1 MFSLVSFHGVGA
13 ELLALLLAATCA
25 GCDEPETM
33 LCTSCREAIRPAQ
46 REWISPGGLRVQ
58 VAMAFES
65 VAARCIR
72 RVKDDGETMLARP
85 LGESLGVVL
94 RGVLADSPRESV
106 IVVPVPTM
114 RGAYRRR
121 GYRVPDLLIR
131 RAGAVPRRLLSTRG
145 RRTDQRGLDV
155 ADRAKNV
162 RGTMHVRRA
171 GHGRAVVLVDDVV
184 TTGATFDEAAR
195 ALRDAGYDVV
205 AAVALAATPRHSERN
220 ANASGTRRK

>member
-1 MFSLVSFHGVGA
+1 MCSLASFHGVGA

-33 LCTSCREAIRPAQ
+33 LCASCRDAIRPAQ
-46 REWISPGGLRVQ
+46 REWISPGGLRVR
-58 VAMAFES
+58 VAMAFDS

-72 RVKDDGETMLARP
+72 RLKDDGETMLARP
-85 LGESLGVVL
+85 LGESLGAVL
-94 RGVLADSPRESV
+94 RGVLAESPRESV
-106 IVVPVPTM
+106 IVPVPTM

-131 RAGAVPRRLLSTRG
+131 RAGAVPRSLVSTRG

-205 AAVALAATPRHSERN
+205 AAVALAATPRHSERI